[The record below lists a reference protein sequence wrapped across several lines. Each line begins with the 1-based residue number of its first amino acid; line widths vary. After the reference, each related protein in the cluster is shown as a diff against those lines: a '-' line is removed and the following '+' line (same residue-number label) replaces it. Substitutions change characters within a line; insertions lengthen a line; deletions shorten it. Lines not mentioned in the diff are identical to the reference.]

1 MIRQKEKTKKEK
13 VENKDT
19 ESGLSDKDKAFLL
32 KLAKETIE
40 CKVRGIKCPDY
51 KITSEVLKENRGA
64 FVTIKKHGD
73 LRGCIGYIQAIKPLY
88 QTVQEMAE
96 AAALH
101 DTRFNPVTKDELKD
115 LEIEISVLTP
125 LKRITDVNQI
135 QVGTHGIL
143 IRKGYYSGLLLPQV
157 ATENNW
163 DRKTFLEQTCFK
175 AGIYDK
181 DCWKDKDTEIYI
193 FSADVF

>member
-1 MIRQKEKTKKEK
+1 MILTDVEKRSLI
-13 VENKDT
+13 DI
-19 ESGLSDKDKAFLL
+19 
-32 KLAKETIE
+32 AKTTIE
-40 CKVRGIKCPDY
+40 CKLTGRDIPEVHVE
-51 KITSEVLKENRGA
+51 SEVLKQKSGA
-64 FVTIKKHGD
+64 FVTLKKHGR

-96 AAALH
+96 SAAVK
-101 DTRFNPVTKDELKD
+101 DPRFEPVAKEELKD

-135 QVGTHGIL
+135 QVGVHGIL
-143 IRKGYYSGLLLPQV
+143 LRRGYYSGLLLPQV

-175 AGIYDK
+175 AGMYDK

-193 FSADVF
+193 FSAEVF